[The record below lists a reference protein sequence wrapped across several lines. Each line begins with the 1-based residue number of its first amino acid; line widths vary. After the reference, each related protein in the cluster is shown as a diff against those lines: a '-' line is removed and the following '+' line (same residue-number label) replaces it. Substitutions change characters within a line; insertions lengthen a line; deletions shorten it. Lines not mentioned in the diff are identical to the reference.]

1 MFERDGQAVF
11 FGVTAVENIFLTELM
26 PAAKG
31 DFVKVYLSAL
41 FHSGQKDE
49 ALSLEDF
56 ARELG
61 QTPAE
66 VEAALR
72 YWERRG
78 ALSYIASDP
87 PVYRLYSLAQRSLTG
102 QDAGPQADEAFVD
115 FSESVYALFGDD
127 RKVRPSEIAEAYE
140 WVVDEGLSEG
150 AVLTLLTHFKNTAGK
165 QFSFRRAGE
174 AAARMRAEG
183 VLSAEDAESYLSFQD
198 SVHSGAQAVLRRLGK
213 RRLPSEEELTLYRKW
228 IREWGFT
235 PEAVLTACRETTAA
249 GDPTFKYLDGIL
261 ARLRQDGKKLDET
274 QVDRLLTEG
283 DETLSRAQELLTTL
297 GSRARPASVVGI
309 CRDLESEHP
318 WEVVLIAARECALA
332 GSHTLDTLQ
341 KLLDSW
347 KDKGLTTPEAVEQYI
362 RKVWELD
369 TFLYSVY
376 EACGH
381 TGRPTAADRALA
393 EEWRA
398 AGLPDE
404 VILLAAKE
412 AAGASGRKMAYIKS
426 VLRSWQ
432 EAGVRTAE
440 DARKQASARP
450 ASSQPQ
456 QAGRQ
461 VSAQRYT
468 QRDYD
473 EKELEERLGVNDLF
487 KGDSV

>member
-49 ALSLEDF
+49 ALSLDDF

-61 QTPAE
+61 QTAAE

-102 QDAGPQADEAFVD
+102 QDAAAQADEAFVS

-127 RKVRPSEIAEAYE
+127 RKVRPSEIAMAYE

-150 AVLTLLTHFKNTAGK
+150 AVLTLLNHLKHTAGK
-165 QFSFRRAGE
+165 QFSFRKAGE
-174 AAARMRAEG
+174 TAARMRQEG
-183 VLSAEDAESYLSFQD
+183 VISAEDAESYLGFQA

-213 RRLPSEEELTLYRKW
+213 RRLPSEEELSLYRKW

-261 ARLRQDGKKLDET
+261 ARLRQDGKKLDEE

-283 DETLSRAQELLTTL
+283 DETLNRASQLLQTL
-297 GSRARPASVVGI
+297 GSRARPSSVTAI
-309 CRDLESEHP
+309 CRELEKNHA

-347 KDKGLTTPEAVEQYI
+347 QDKGLTAPEEVEQYI
-362 RKVWELD
+362 RKVRELD

-376 EACGH
+376 EACGY

-398 AGLPDE
+398 SLPDE

-440 DARKQASARP
+440 DARKASARP
-450 ASSQPQ
+450 AAQP
-456 QAGRQ
+456 AGRQ
-461 VSAQRYT
+461 VAAQRYT
-468 QRDYD
+468 QREYD

-487 KGDSV
+487 RGGPV

>member
-41 FHSGQKDE
+41 FHSGQKED

-61 QTPAE
+61 QTVPE

-102 QDAGPQADEAFVD
+102 QDAADQADEAFVE
-115 FSESVYALFGDD
+115 FSENVYALFGDD
-127 RKVRPSEIAEAYE
+127 RKVRPSEIALAYE
-140 WVVDEGLSEG
+140 WVVDEGLTEG
-150 AVLTLLTHFKNTAGK
+150 AVLTLLNHYKNTAGR
-165 QFSFRRAGE
+165 QFSFKKAGE
-174 AAARMRAEG
+174 TAARMRADG
-183 VLSAEDAESYLSFQD
+183 VVSAQDAESYLSFETT
-198 SVHSGAQAVLRRLGK
+198 VHTGAQAVLRRLGK
-213 RRLPSEEELTLYRKW
+213 RRLPSEEELSLYRKW

-261 ARLRQDGKKLDET
+261 ARLRQDGKKMDGE
-274 QVDRLLTEG
+274 QVDRLLTQG
-283 DETLSRAQELLTTL
+283 DETMSRAAQLLTAL
-297 GSRARPASVVGI
+297 GSRARPASVTAI
-309 CRDLESEHP
+309 CRDMEKEHP
-318 WEVVLIAARECALA
+318 WEIILIGARECALA

-347 KDKGLTTPEAVEQYI
+347 KDKGLQTPEAVEQYI
-362 RKVWELD
+362 RKVRELD
-369 TFLYSVY
+369 TFLYGVY

-381 TGRPTAADRALA
+381 PGRPTAADRALA

-398 AGLPDE
+398 SGLPDE
-404 VILLAAKE
+404 VILLAARE
-412 AAGASGRKMAYIKS
+412 AAGASGRKMAYIRS

-440 DARKQASARP
+440 DARKQSAAKP
-450 ASSQPQ
+450 AAQQP
-456 QAGRQ
+456 AGRQ
-461 VSAQRYT
+461 VAAQRYT
-468 QRDYD
+468 QREYD
-473 EKELEERLGVNDLF
+473 EKELEEQLGVNDLF
-487 KGDSV
+487 RGGTE

>member
-183 VLSAEDAESYLSFQD
+183 VLSAEDVESYLSFQD

-274 QVDRLLTEG
+274 QVDRLLTE
-283 DETLSRAQELLTTL
+283 
-297 GSRARPASVVGI
+297 
-309 CRDLESEHP
+309 EHS

-362 RKVWELD
+362 RKVRELD

-450 ASSQPQ
+450 APAQPQ